1 MEQEMVQY
9 RLPLQEE
16 HSLIAPQLMEALGQ

>member
-9 RLPLQEE
+9 RLLLQEAP
-16 HSLIAPQLMEALGQ
+16 SRTVPQLMEVLGQ

>member
-16 HSLIAPQLMEALGQ
+16 PSRTVPQLMEVLGQ